1 MTQLLIKR
9 FIKHP
14 NDVHNTAVR
23 TAYGKLAGTVGIV
36 CNVLLCALKLV
47 VGTLSGSISITAD
60 AVNNL
65 SDASSSVITL
75 IGFKLSARPADE
87 EHPYGHARIEYIAG
101 LAVAIM
107 ILIIGLE
114 LARTGIDKILHPTPV
129 EFSAVLVLVLVL
141 SILTKLWMM
150 YFNRTIGKRIGS
162 GTLQAT
168 AADSRNDVITTAV
181 VLAAAVVARL
191 TNINL
196 DGMMG
201 LAVALFILW
210 SGIGLIRDTADPLLG
225 EAPSAELSQH
235 IAHKILSYDGVLG
248 THDLMVHDYGPGR
261 RFGSAHVE
269 MDAAENVLKSHNI
282 IDNIERDFAEND
294 NLQFV
299 IHYDPILVG
308 DEAVGTQRTW
318 MEQRLHTISPALTLH
333 DFRMVAG
340 PSHTNLIFDVV
351 TPLHFPL
358 SDTELKARIQ
368 ALVEN
373 EEVQYYTVVTIDK
386 SYAPVCREKEKD
398 EE

>member
-201 LAVALFILW
+201 LA
-210 SGIGLIRDTADPLLG
+210 
-225 EAPSAELSQH
+225 
-235 IAHKILSYDGVLG
+235 
-248 THDLMVHDYGPGR
+248 
-261 RFGSAHVE
+261 
-269 MDAAENVLKSHNI
+269 
-282 IDNIERDFAEND
+282 
-294 NLQFV
+294 
-299 IHYDPILVG
+299 
-308 DEAVGTQRTW
+308 
-318 MEQRLHTISPALTLH
+318 
-333 DFRMVAG
+333 
-340 PSHTNLIFDVV
+340 
-351 TPLHFPL
+351 
-358 SDTELKARIQ
+358 
-368 ALVEN
+368 
-373 EEVQYYTVVTIDK
+373 
-386 SYAPVCREKEKD
+386 
-398 EE
+398 